1 MASTINLLR
10 LLADP
15 TRVRLLLLLEQEEFS
30 VAELQQILGMGQS
43 RISSH
48 LAQLKR
54 AGVVSDRR
62 VGKNMYYGANHHGRN
77 SKRERV
83 EEITRLLARE
93 LPETSRDRTSLKLV
107 LHKRQ
112 DKARKYFD
120 ELAGKFGRS
129 YVPGRSWKA
138 LAHTLIT
145 LLPPL
150 TVADLGA
157 GEGTLSQLLA
167 KKARKVIA
175 VDNSPKMVEFGSELA
190 KKHGFNNLEYRL
202 GDIQDPPIAKNSINL
217 AILSQAL
224 HHAIHPERTQS
235 RFMRGFFEEVKRRKV
250 YRVAAA
256 YLIAGGAII
265 QLASAAF
272 PAWELPNWAL
282 RLVIVLLLI
291 GFPIAL
297 LLAWAFD
304 LTVQGI
310 KAAPTTG
317 AVGSHMRRN
326 VITLVAAGVVVSAAA
341 GFFLLPRVSAHK
353 VDKSIAVLPFEGLS
367 DEKENAYFADGI
379 QDDVLTNLSKVGDL
393 KVISRTSVMPYRG
406 KTSNVR
412 EI

>member
-15 TRVRLLLLLEQEEFS
+15 TRLRLLLLLEEEELS

-54 AGVVSDRR
+54 AGIVTDRR
-62 VGKNMYYGANHHGRN
+62 VGKNVYYGANHHEQNTRQT
-77 SKRERV
+77 RV
-83 EEITRLLARE
+83 AELTRTLARE
-93 LPETSRDRTSLKLV
+93 LPETLRDRTGLKLV

-167 KKARKVIA
+167 KNARKVIA
-175 VDNSPKMVEFGSELA
+175 IDNSPKMVEFGAQLA
-190 KKHGFNNLEYRL
+190 KKHGIKNLEYRL
-202 GDIQDPPIAKNSINL
+202 GDIEDPPIAKNSIDL

-224 HHAIHPERTQS
+224 HHAIHPQR
-235 RFMRGFFEEVKRRKV
+235 
-250 YRVAAA
+250 
-256 YLIAGGAII
+256 AI
-265 QLASAAF
+265 ASAHGILKRGGRLAILDLLSHRF
-272 PAWELPNWAL
+272 ERARELYADHWL
-282 RLVIVLLLI
+282 
-291 GFPIAL
+291 GFSEVQLHQFLEKSGFRHIEVSVVAREKQSPH
-297 LLAWAFD
+297 FQ
-304 LTVQGI
+304 TVF
-310 KAAPTTG
+310 ATG
-317 AVGSHMRRN
+317 V
-326 VITLVAAGVVVSAAA
+326 
-341 GFFLLPRVSAHK
+341 K
-353 VDKSIAVLPFEGLS
+353 
-367 DEKENAYFADGI
+367 
-379 QDDVLTNLSKVGDL
+379 
-393 KVISRTSVMPYRG
+393 
-406 KTSNVR
+406 
-412 EI
+412 

>member
-15 TRVRLLLLLEQEEFS
+15 TRLRLLLLLEEEELS

-54 AGVVSDRR
+54 AGIVTDRR
-62 VGKNMYYGANHHGRN
+62 VGKNVYYGANHHEQNTRQT
-77 SKRERV
+77 RV
-83 EEITRLLARE
+83 AELTRTLARE
-93 LPETSRDRTSLKLV
+93 LPETLRDRTGLKLV

-167 KKARKVIA
+167 KNARKVIA
-175 VDNSPKMVEFGSELA
+175 IDNSPKMVKFGSQLA
-190 KKHGFNNLEYRL
+190 KKHGFKNLEYRL
-202 GDIQDPPIAKNSINL
+202 GDIEDPPITKNSVDL

-224 HHAIHPERTQS
+224 HHAIHPQRAI
-235 RFMRGFFEEVKRRKV
+235 
-250 YRVAAA
+250 AAA
-256 YLIAGGAII
+256 HRILKRGG
-265 QLASAAF
+265 
-272 PAWELPNWAL
+272 
-282 RLVIVLLLI
+282 RLVILDLLSHRFERARELYADHWL
-291 GFPIAL
+291 GFSE
-297 LLAWAFD
+297 
-304 LTVQGI
+304 VQLHQFLEKSGFRQI
-310 KAAPTTG
+310 E
-317 AVGSHMRRN
+317 VS
-326 VITLVAAGVVVSAAA
+326 VVSRELQSPH
-341 GFFLLPRVSAHK
+341 FQTV
-353 VDKSIAVLPFEGLS
+353 
-367 DEKENAYFADGI
+367 FATG
-379 QDDVLTNLSKVGDL
+379 VK
-393 KVISRTSVMPYRG
+393 
-406 KTSNVR
+406 
-412 EI
+412 